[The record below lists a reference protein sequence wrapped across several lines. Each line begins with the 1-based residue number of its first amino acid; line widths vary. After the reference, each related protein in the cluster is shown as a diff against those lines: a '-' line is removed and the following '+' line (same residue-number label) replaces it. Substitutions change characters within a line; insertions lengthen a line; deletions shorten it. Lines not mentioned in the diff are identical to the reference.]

1 LEELYEEF
9 WKFIRVVVLHFHK
22 LGQQRNSASE
32 NKSSR
37 LSKYNKSK
45 EGASSFDTSH
55 RQVQSIDS
63 DGCGPPEIW
72 ERNFRPGQLESEN
85 STYDPRK
92 EHNQTRGGHSM

>member
-9 WKFIRVVVLHFHK
+9 SKFIRVMVLHFHK
-22 LGQQRNSASE
+22 LGQQRKSASE

-55 RQVQSIDS
+55 RHVQSIDS

-72 ERNFRPGQLESEN
+72 ERNFRPQRLESERWSLN
-85 STYDPRK
+85 VRPR
-92 EHNQTRGGHSM
+92 QGPISG